1 MEKKT
6 YIDFASHAVGLDH
19 KKPYKRHGRLF
30 YRPYRNYYAAG
41 ANHCEAWEMLVNA
54 GYAERGIELSH
65 GGRMYWL
72 TREGLDW
79 LGEKLGIVIY
89 DEED

>member
-1 MEKKT
+1 MENK
-6 YIDFASHAVGLDH
+6 YIALASHAIGLDN

-30 YRPYRNYYAAG
+30 YRPYRNYYDASQSDSVV
-41 ANHCEAWEMLVNA
+41 WEEMVSE
-54 GYAERGIELSH
+54 GYAKAGKKNRH

-72 TREGLDW
+72 TRKGLDW
-79 LGEKLGIVIY
+79 LGEKLGIKIW